1 MTGFG
6 ILKLLLTKRKKI
18 RKEET
23 ILKTLPNDYQNFIA
37 LSRYARWL
45 PEKKRR
51 ETWEETVARYFN
63 FMKEHLEENTEYRL
77 TPKIRKK
84 LEEAVL
90 NLDVMPSMRALMTA
104 GEALKK
110 NHIAGYNCA
119 YLSVDHPKAFDECLY
134 VLMHGTGVGFSVERQ
149 HVNKLPEVPEEIID
163 VEDTIVVTDSKEGW
177 QSAFRKL
184 VSYLYNG
191 ESPLWDTSKVRPKGA
206 RLNTFG
212 GRASGPEPLI
222 DLFRFTTQIF
232 KESQGRKLTSYEC
245 HRLMAKVA
253 EIVVV
258 GGVRRSALISLSNL
272 TDERMRNAKTGQW
285 WIDTPE
291 MALANNSVCYTEKPD
306 MGIFMKEW
314 LSLYESKSGE
324 RGIFNREAA
333 INQVAKCGR
342 RDTEHQFGCNPCSE
356 IILRDGQFCNLT
368 EVVIRAE
375 DTVNE
380 IIRKVHLATI
390 LGTFQA
396 SLTNLRRLRKKWTV
410 NTEEESLLGVSLT
423 GIMDNSFMNGSN
435 KRRGMSEFMGG
446 ISLPDFLIKLKEESI
461 KVNKKWSSLL
471 GINPSASITAIKPS
485 GTVSQLVDSSS
496 GIHPRHNDYYLRRV
510 RADVK
515 DPIAQLMKDEGV
527 PCEPDVM
534 KPDSVEVFTFPMKAP
549 EGAVLRDDRTAIE
562 QLELWL
568 IYQRYYCEHKPSI
581 TVSVK
586 EHEWMEVG
594 AWVYKHFD
602 EVSGVSFLPHSDHTY
617 QQAPYEDCTEG
628 VYLEAVGT
636 MPKELNWDRIKEYEL
651 TDTTKGMK
659 TLACTGN
666 VCEIVDLTEEEGDKE

>member
-1 MTGFG
+1 
-6 ILKLLLTKRKKI
+6 
-18 RKEET
+18 
-23 ILKTLPNDYQNFIA
+23 LKTLKNDYQNFIA

-45 PEKKRR
+45 PDKKRR
-51 ETWEETVARYFN
+51 ETWEETVARYFD
-63 FMKEHLEENTEYRL
+63 FMDEHLQENTSYTL
-77 TPKIRKK
+77 TAKTRKE
-84 LEEAVL
+84 LERAVI
-90 NLDVMPSMRALMTA
+90 NLEVMPSMRALMTA
-104 GEALKK
+104 GKALKD
-110 NHIAGYNCA
+110 NNIAGYNCA

-149 HVNKLPEVPEEIID
+149 HVNKLPDVPEEIFD
-163 VEDTIVVTDSKEGW
+163 VEDTVVVQDSKEGW

-184 VSYLYNG
+184 IHYLYNG
-191 ESPLWDTSKVRPKGA
+191 ESPHWDTSKVRPKGA

-222 DLFRFTTQIF
+222 DLFMFTTQLF
-232 KESQGRKLTSYEC
+232 KDAVGRKLTSYEC

-333 INQVAKCGR
+333 IKQVAKSGR
-342 RDTEHQFGCNPCSE
+342 RDTDHEFGCNPCSE

-375 DTVNE
+375 DTVND
-380 IIRKVHLATI
+380 ILRKVRLATI

-396 SLTNLRRLRKKWTV
+396 SLTNLRRLRKKWV
-410 NTEEESLLGVSLT
+410 INTEEEALLGVSLT
-423 GIMDNSFMNGSN
+423 GIMDNSFMNGVSRQEWGWHT
-435 KRRGMSEFMGG
+435 KET
-446 ISLPDFLIKLKEESI
+446 LPDFLLMLKELAI
-461 KVNKKWSSLL
+461 KTNKEWSKTL
-471 GINPSASITAIKPS
+471 GINPSTSITAIKPS
-485 GTVSQLVDSSS
+485 GTVSQLVDSAS
-496 GIHPRHNDYYLRRV
+496 GIHPRHSRYYLRRV
-510 RADVK
+510 RADIK

-534 KPDSVEVFTFPMKAP
+534 KPDSVEVFTFPIKAP
-549 EGAVLRDDRTAIE
+549 ENAVFRDDRTAIE

-568 IYQRYYCEHKPSI
+568 TYQEYYCEHKPSI

-586 EHEWMEVG
+586 EHEWLEVG
-594 AWVYKHFD
+594 TWVYENFD
-602 EVSGVSFLPHSDHTY
+602 KVSGVSFLPHSDHSY
-617 QQAPYEDCTEG
+617 QQAPYEECTEG
-628 VYLEAVGT
+628 VYLEALAD
-636 MPKELNWDRIKEYEL
+636 MPESVNWARIKEYEL
-651 TDTTKGMK
+651 SDTTIGMK
-659 TLACTGN
+659 TMACTGS
-666 VCEIVDLTEEEGDKE
+666 VCEFVDLTDEEEDKE